1 MARAARICAGIFL
14 PLLLAGCEGS
24 ELTTLGP
31 TPPDQGIVIYIHA
44 DFAGSSQ
51 ALNVDVPD
59 LTRAQGPCSN
69 GEEGEVPSW
78 SECVSSVRVF
88 PGWAATLYRDED
100 FKGRSVTVTS
110 DTPNLRTLPG
120 PCDGS
125 FNDCVASIRV
135 TRQ

>member
-1 MARAARICAGIFL
+1 MPRAAMVGAVFF

-24 ELTTLGP
+24 DPITLGP
-31 TPPDQGIVIYIHA
+31 TPPDQGIVMYIHA
-44 DFAGSSQ
+44 DFTGSSQ
-51 ALNVDVPD
+51 ALNIDVRD
-59 LTRAQGPCSN
+59 LTRAQGPCST

-78 SECVSSVRVF
+78 RKCMSSVRVF
-88 PGWAATLYRDED
+88 PGWSATLYRDED

-110 DTPNLRTLPG
+110 DTPNLRNLPG

-125 FNDCVASIRV
+125 FNDCVTSIRV

>member
-1 MARAARICAGIFL
+1 MTRAARVGAVLF

-24 ELTTLGP
+24 DLITLGP

-44 DFAGSSQ
+44 DFAGPSQ
-51 ALNVDVPD
+51 AIDVDVRD

-78 SECVSSVRVF
+78 GKCVSSVRVL
-88 PGWAATLYRDED
+88 PGWSATLYRDED

-110 DTPNLRTLPG
+110 DTPDLRNLPG
-120 PCDGS
+120 PCDGG
-125 FNDCVASIRV
+125 FNDCIRSIRV
-135 TRQ
+135 ARQ